1 MDKTSINKVL
11 ALLSNS
17 SDFDANIP
25 TVIVIVGPTA
35 VGKTAFAIA
44 LAQHFNTQII
54 SADSRQCYQELS
66 IGVAKPST
74 DELAAVKHYFIG
86 THSINEEVNAGVFEK
101 YALDTAATI
110 FKTNAVAVMVGGT
123 GLYIKSFCEGI
134 DLMPA
139 IDPALRNKIIED
151 YETNGLEWLQ
161 HQVAANDPIYW
172 ESTQEKNNP
181 QRLMRALEMV
191 LATGKSITEF
201 QSAQKVKRPFNILK
215 VGLSMPREILN
226 GRINNRVDAMMEE
239 GLLQEVTSL
248 MSSANVNALQ
258 TVGYQEIFAH
268 LRGEISLQEAVL
280 QIKQHTRQYAKRQ
293 MTWFTKDTAVN
304 WLELDTKS

>member
-1 MDKTSINKVL
+1 M
-11 ALLSNS
+11 
-17 SDFDANIP
+17 
-25 TVIVIVGPTA
+25 
-35 VGKTAFAIA
+35 
-44 LAQHFNTQII
+44 
-54 SADSRQCYQELS
+54 
-66 IGVAKPST
+66 PS
-74 DELAAVKHYFIG
+74 
-86 THSINEEVNAGVFEK
+86 
-101 YALDTAATI
+101 
-110 FKTNAVAVMVGGT
+110 
-123 GLYIKSFCEGI
+123 
-134 DLMPA
+134 

-151 YETNGLEWLQ
+151 YETNGIKWLQ

-172 ESTQEKNNP
+172 KSTHEKNNP

-226 GRINNRVDAMMEE
+226 ERINNRVIAMMED
-239 GLLQEVTSL
+239 GLLEEVKGL
-248 MSSANVNALQ
+248 LPMAHLNALQ

-304 WLELDTKS
+304 WLELESKS